1 MGIKFGREY
10 KDIVTDFVR
19 GIELV
24 NGFYELLEMSAEDW
38 QELDTEDQEQCL
50 RTLADD
56 IFYGLG
62 SSPVMNVGAG
72 SVRHDASNHVLK
84 VHDGEKLVSVIYLV

>member
-10 KDIVTDFVR
+10 KDIVADFMR
-19 GIELV
+19 GIALV
-24 NGFYELLEMSAEDW
+24 DGFYDLFEMTEEEW
-38 QELDTEDQEQCL
+38 QELSTEEQEECL

-62 SSPVMNVGAG
+62 SAPVMEVGIG
-72 SVRHDASNHVLK
+72 SVRHDPNNHVLK
-84 VHDGEKLVSVIYLV
+84 VHDGEKVVSVIYLV

>member
-1 MGIKFGREY
+1 MGVKFGREY

-19 GIELV
+19 GIEMV
-24 NGFYELLEMSAEDW
+24 NGFYEFLEMDADDW
-38 QELDTEDQEQCL
+38 QALDKDEQEECL

-56 IFYGLG
+56 IFYALG
-62 SSPVMNVGAG
+62 STPVIQVGAG

>member
-19 GIELV
+19 GIEMV

-38 QELDTEDQEQCL
+38 QELDESEQEECL

-62 SSPVMNVGAG
+62 STPVMQVGAG
-72 SVRHDASNHVLK
+72 SVRHDAGNHVLK

>member
-19 GIELV
+19 GIEMV
-24 NGFYELLEMSAEDW
+24 NGFYELLDMSADDW
-38 QELDTEDQEQCL
+38 EQLEPNEQEECL

-62 SSPVMNVGAG
+62 SSPVMQIGVG
-72 SVRHDASNHVLK
+72 SVRHDPGNHVLK